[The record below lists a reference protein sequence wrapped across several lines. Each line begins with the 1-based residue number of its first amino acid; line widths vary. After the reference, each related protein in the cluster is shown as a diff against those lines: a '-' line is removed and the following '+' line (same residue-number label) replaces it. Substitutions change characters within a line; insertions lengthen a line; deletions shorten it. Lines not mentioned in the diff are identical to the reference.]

1 MAILPP
7 AKKSGNIGGY
17 ARDWMS
23 SIIVGA
29 SRRLALRLKMLPAR
43 RVTLRVIPTKYPLH
57 YPARYKTCI
66 LSGQRHYDK
75 SRFAWYNSAAM
86 KRIAIIILLPAI
98 AVTVGIAVA
107 YAASGGHLRA
117 SRVIYDAGDTSSTL
131 TFENDVSFDY
141 AGYHFS
147 AGSAEIEIV
156 RPEADELET
165 DLKKAHFSGGVRVTT
180 STGGIASAHTLT
192 MRKSGANYELT
203 GSITYTEGDLQV
215 KANRVSFDKVG
226 NTLRASGNVEA
237 IYNSPRGVKG
247 EDGRMHPLVFK
258 GDGLI
263 FNRTNGTIKNTGDAR
278 PSVVFDGFTFTAGG
292 LEMTLTD
299 EGLMELAAAEDITV
313 EGQGIVVSGVNAEYK
328 AQTGEL
334 RIWGDVKY
342 TRDSDEFSAE
352 DVIWY
357 ISEDNNR
364 INVIGGSGTIGVG
377 QEEELE
383 TEFD

>member
-1 MAILPP
+1 MRTTLLKTEACHTER
-7 AKKSGNIGGY
+7 K
-17 ARDWMS
+17 
-23 SIIVGA
+23 
-29 SRRLALRLKMLPAR
+29 LR
-43 RVTLRVIPTKYPLH
+43 
-57 YPARYKTCI
+57 
-66 LSGQRHYDK
+66 K
-75 SRFAWYNSAAM
+75 SRNWLAEHVTKHASYQDKGITTKPGSLGIIMQAV
-86 KRIAIIILLPAI
+86 KRIAIIIILSAI
-98 AVTVGIAVA
+98 AVCVGIAAA

-147 AGSAEIEIV
+147 AESAEIEITK
-156 RPEADELET
+156 PEPDELDA
-165 DLKKAHFSGGVRVTT
+165 DLKKAIFQGGVRATT
-180 STGGIASAHTLT
+180 PTGGIASAQTLT
-192 MRKSGANYELT
+192 VHKL
-203 GSITYTEGDLQV
+203 GSIYEFSGSLTYTEGDLTV
-215 KANRVSFDKVG
+215 KANKVSFDKNG
-226 NTLRASGNVEA
+226 NTLTASGNVETV
-237 IYNSPRGVKG
+237 YNSARGVKG
-247 EDGRMHPLVFK
+247 EDGQAHPLLFK

-263 FNRTNGTIKNTGDAR
+263 YNRTNGTIKNTGNAR

-313 EGQGIVVSGVNAEYK
+313 EGQGIVVSGVNAEYN

-334 RIWGDVKY
+334 RIRGDVKY

-364 INVIGGSGTIGVG
+364 ISVKGGSGTVG
-377 QEEELE
+377 IDEE
-383 TEFD
+383 